1 MRREC
6 ERRSLTVNEGG
17 ATMIE
22 VDVNGLLIQKD
33 SHYLGRGKENEA
45 PIYVS

>member
-6 ERRSLTVNEGG
+6 KRGSLTVNEGG

-22 VDVNGLLIQKD
+22 VDVNGLLIPRKD
-33 SHYLGRGKENEA
+33 SRMGQKMK
-45 PIYVS
+45 PKCVS

>member
-17 ATMIE
+17 ATMMREE
-22 VDVNGLLIQKD
+22 VDVNGLLIPRKD
-33 SHYLGRGKENEA
+33 SRMGQKMK
-45 PIYVS
+45 PKCVS